1 MNKDFK
7 IYISILQTMTIN
19 AGRNCNLVAQYPA
32 KFTVFYEFQLVV
44 YCLTFVVVYRVTVIF
59 LKKYYCLSCL
69 KNRGTTVNLKKSGE
83 KYNLSKRK
91 SHYISLWSIGF
102 KANSYEN
109 VSKKRASC
117 SVNTFFIALFFS
129 IFRALLR
136 RSEKSLTFN
145 RILQC
150 HFYFLRKQ
158 FSRDIYRFSSKF
170 KHLQISTY

>member
-32 KFTVFYEFQLVV
+32 KFTVFSEFQLVV
-44 YCLTFVVVYRVTVIF
+44 NCLTFVVVYRVTVIF

-91 SHYISLWSIGF
+91 SHYISLWSFGF

-109 VSKKRASC
+109 VSKKRLLVVFAHFSLHY
-117 SVNTFFIALFFS
+117 FFP
-129 IFRALLR
+129 
-136 RSEKSLTFN
+136 
-145 RILQC
+145 
-150 HFYFLRKQ
+150 FLV
-158 FSRDIYRFSSKF
+158 
-170 KHLQISTY
+170 HC